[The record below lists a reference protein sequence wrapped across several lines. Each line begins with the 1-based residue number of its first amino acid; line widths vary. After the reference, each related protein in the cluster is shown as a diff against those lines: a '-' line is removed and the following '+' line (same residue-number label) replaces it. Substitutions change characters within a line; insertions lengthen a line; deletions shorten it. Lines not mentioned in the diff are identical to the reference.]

1 MRVERKG
8 TSGRGRR
15 KPVEDGGEEGAVDGG
30 GGEPQAGEMAER
42 NGSAEDKYPRAPSQE
57 EWDALSPEERERV
70 VASLPGEVTDA
81 ELSPPEGD
89 RHFQAKVGALD
100 TLRGY
105 FARKRR
111 RVYLA
116 AELPVYYP
124 KARRFA
130 PDLLVVLDADA
141 HQRDKWVVSAEGK
154 GLDFVLEVHVGGDRK
169 KDAERNVKRY
179 ASLGIPEYFIYDRA
193 RQQLL
198 GYRLSRPDARVYE
211 PVVPRGATHVS
222 ERLGL
227 ELRLEEG
234 RLRFYSGRD
243 MLLEPEEVIS
253 RLEKLAEGLQRRADE
268 EARRATKAERQ
279 VAELQ
284 AELERLKR
292 ERR

>member
-1 MRVERKG
+1 MAERKG
-8 TSGRGRR
+8 S
-15 KPVEDGGEEGAVDGG
+15 E
-30 GGEPQAGEMAER
+30 
-42 NGSAEDKYPRAPSQE
+42 EDKYPRAPSQE
-57 EWDALSPEERERV
+57 EWDAMSPEERERV

-105 FARKRR
+105 FARQRK

-198 GYRLSRPDARVYE
+198 GYRLPEPDARVYV
-211 PVVPRGATHVS
+211 PLVPRDGVHVS

-227 ELRLEEG
+227 ELRLEQG

-253 RLEKLAEGLQRRADE
+253 RLEQLAEGLQRRADE
-268 EARRATKAERQ
+268 EARRATRAERR